1 MDKEMGVIPMAAEI
15 ELTEEDI
22 RAAVERFGE
31 VIPGIANEKVADHAV
46 SALKGEL
53 VLKDAHG
60 LTDSSMEAV
69 YAVAYNEF
77 QANRFDEAHR
87 LFVFLTMFDH
97 LNYKYWMALGACRF
111 GAKDYGAAGA
121 AYGMAGMIEDDD
133 PVPPL
138 RAADCYLADGDV
150 DTAIEALNHGI
161 KLCGDSEEQAAGRK
175 RAEAIL
181 GMITANVA
189 GVDAKKAG

>member
-1 MDKEMGVIPMAAEI
+1 MTAQL
-15 ELTEEDI
+15 ELTEADI

-31 VIPGIANEKVADHAV
+31 VIPGVSNEKVADHAV
-46 SALKGEL
+46 AALKGEL

-77 QANRFDEAHR
+77 QANRFEEAHR

-111 GAKDYGAAGA
+111 GAKSYGAAAA
-121 AYGMAGMIEDDD
+121 AYGMAGMIEDAD

-150 DTAIEALNHGI
+150 DTATEALEFGV
-161 KLCGDSEEQAAGRK
+161 KLCGDNPKHASDRK

-181 GMITANVA
+181 EMIAKNAETAN
-189 GVDAKKAG
+189 AKKAG